1 MLGHEQ
7 FGSQGFQASRLVG
20 PTTAML
26 KKAEH
31 QTVSSKA
38 KTSTPFGM
46 FLAVKTVQARDKLAH
61 RSHQARRKHDA
72 LEAPFWCQKR
82 RRIIIQSFWAILFR
96 IFTMQVANILITKQP
111 Q

>member
-38 KTSTPFGM
+38 NPSTPLGAI
-46 FLAVKTVQARDKLAH
+46 LAVKTVQARDKPAH
-61 RSHQARRKHDA
+61 RSYQAPGMGIYYGFGYFGGVHEKSWRRGG
-72 LEAPFWCQKR
+72 APCG
-82 RRIIIQSFWAILFR
+82 A
-96 IFTMQVANILITKQP
+96 
-111 Q
+111 

>member
-31 QTVSSKA
+31 QTLSSKA
-38 KTSTPFGM
+38 NTSTPFGR
-46 FLAVKTVQARDKLAH
+46 FLAVKTVQEHDKLAH
-61 RSHQARRKHDA
+61 RSYQAPGMGIYYGFRYFVGVHEKSWRRVRGT
-72 LEAPFWCQKR
+72 LWG
-82 RRIIIQSFWAILFR
+82 
-96 IFTMQVANILITKQP
+96 
-111 Q
+111 

>member
-1 MLGHEQ
+1 MLGREQ

-38 KTSTPFGM
+38 NPSTPFGTI
-46 FLAVKTVQARDKLAH
+46 LAVKTVQARDKPAH
-61 RSHQARRKHDA
+61 RSYQAPGMGIYYGFGYFGGVHEKSWRRGRCT
-72 LEAPFWCQKR
+72 L
-82 RRIIIQSFWAILFR
+82 
-96 IFTMQVANILITKQP
+96 
-111 Q
+111 

>member
-38 KTSTPFGM
+38 KLSTPFGT
-46 FLAVKTVQARDKLAH
+46 FLVVKMVQARDKLAY
-61 RSHQARRKHDA
+61 RSYQAPSMGIFYGFGYFGGVQEKSWRRGRCTVGA
-72 LEAPFWCQKR
+72 R
-82 RRIIIQSFWAILFR
+82 
-96 IFTMQVANILITKQP
+96 
-111 Q
+111 